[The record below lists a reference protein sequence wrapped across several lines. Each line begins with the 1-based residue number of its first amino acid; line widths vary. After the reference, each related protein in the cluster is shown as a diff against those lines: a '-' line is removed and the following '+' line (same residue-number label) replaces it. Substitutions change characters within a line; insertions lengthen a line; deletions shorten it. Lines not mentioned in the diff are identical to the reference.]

1 MSMRCWRAGRTFV
14 LLPVLLLL
22 AAGLSAAMPTK
33 VSAAPRADCVG
44 PVAGRHIYDCAN
56 LLTTAEIANLEAQA
70 AAVERAGAPTV
81 VYLQVRDATAEQT
94 LSDAIDLMN
103 RWNVESRPGAHDG
116 FVMLFDL
123 RPGDLRH
130 GQVALYAGEKHYQHG
145 NLPQAELDRIR
156 TDVMTP
162 LLQNEQT
169 AAGIA
174 AGLQMV
180 AHDLQYG
187 PPPPPAY
194 RVAAVAIGRIPF
206 NVLAALFAIAMALLL
221 VRVRRQPPM
230 SSAAGEVGLGP
241 LASLASLASPGELPP
256 AEAGALIKGR
266 IADAQIEA
274 TILDFAQRG
283 LLVLEPA
290 GDTKARIRLVGEGR
304 GLSGYERDVWNELAT
319 QADDGRRT
327 ISNDDLA
334 ALRAGWGGAK
344 AHLRRELIERGWYDP
359 DAAATRRRPLYIA
372 GALGMVGAAAAL
384 LLIILSQEGWA
395 TIGLVIFLVA
405 GVGAFVRGY
414 QVPDTTV
421 EGEIAAAPW
430 RGYRESVMDRAY
442 EPKLDTDLPYIV
454 ALEIVGKLAPRLKAA
469 SERGY
474 SPSWFRAGRDTET
487 RAGGGRM
494 AQTVGFYPYWIVF
507 HSAVTPASHGS
518 AGGSASGGY
527 SGAGAAGGGGGSSG
541 GF

>member
-1 MSMRCWRAGRTFV
+1 MSMHRWRAGRTFV

-22 AAGLSAAMPTK
+22 AAGLSAAVPTQ
-33 VSAAPRADCVG
+33 VSAAPMADCVG

-94 LSDAIDLMN
+94 LRDAIDLMN

-116 FVMLFDL
+116 FVMLFDV

-194 RVAAVAIGRIPF
+194 RVAAAAIGRIPF
-206 NVLAALFAIAMALLL
+206 NVLAALFAIAVALLL
-221 VRVRRQPPM
+221 VRIRRQPPM
-230 SSAAGEVGLGP
+230 SSAAGEAGLGP
-241 LASLASLASPGELPP
+241 LASLASPGELPP

-274 TILDFAQRG
+274 TILDFARRG

-304 GLSGYERDVWNELAT
+304 GLAGYERDVWNELAA

-359 DAAATRRRPLYIA
+359 DAAAARRRPLYIA
-372 GALGMVGAAAAL
+372 GALGVVGAAAAL

-395 TIGLVIFLVA
+395 TLGLVLFLVA

-454 ALEIVGKLAPRLKAA
+454 ALEIVSKLAPRLKAA

-474 SPSWFRAGRDTET
+474 SPSWFRAARDTGA
-487 RAGGGRM
+487 RAEEGRM
-494 AQTVGFYPYWIVF
+494 AQTIGFYPYWIVF
-507 HSAVTPASHGS
+507 HSAVTPAAHSS

>member
-1 MSMRCWRAGRTFV
+1 MSMRRWRARRTYV

-22 AAGLSAAMPTK
+22 AAGLSAAMPTQ

>member
-22 AAGLSAAMPTK
+22 AAGLSAAMPTQ

>member
-1 MSMRCWRAGRTFV
+1 MSTRRWRAGRTFV

-22 AAGLSAAMPTK
+22 AASFSAAMPTQ
-33 VSAAPRADCVG
+33 VSAAPQGDCVG

-56 LLTTAEIANLEAQA
+56 LLTTAEIANLEAEA

-81 VYLQVRDATAEQT
+81 VYLQVRDATAQQA
-94 LSDAIDLMN
+94 LGDAIDLMN

-162 LLQNEQT
+162 LLRNEQT

-194 RVAAVAIGRIPF
+194 RVAAAAIGRIPF
-206 NVLAALFAIAMALLL
+206 NVLAALFAIAVALLL
-221 VRVRRQPPM
+221 VRIRRQPPM
-230 SSAAGEVGLGP
+230 SSAAGEAGLGP
-241 LASLASLASPGELPP
+241 LASLASPGELPP

-274 TILDFAQRG
+274 TILDFARRG

-290 GDTKARIRLVGEGR
+290 SDDKARIRLVGEGR
-304 GLSGYERDVWNELAT
+304 GLAGYERDVWNELAT

-327 ISNDDLA
+327 VSNDDLA
-334 ALRAGWGGAK
+334 AVRAGWGEAK
-344 AHLRRELIERGWYDP
+344 TQLRRELIERGWYDP
-359 DAAATRRRPLYIA
+359 DAAAARRRPLYIA
-372 GALGMVGAAAAL
+372 GALGMVGAAVAL

-395 TIGLVIFLVA
+395 TLGLVVFLVG
-405 GVGAFVRGY
+405 GVGAFIRGY

-474 SPSWFRAGRDTET
+474 SPSWFRAGRDMGT
-487 RAGGGRM
+487 RAGESRM
-494 AQTVGFYPYWIVF
+494 AQTVGFYPYWIAF
-507 HSAVTPASHGS
+507 HSAVTPAARGS

-527 SGAGAAGGGGGSSG
+527 SGAGAAGGGGGSAG

>member
-1 MSMRCWRAGRTFV
+1 MSTHRWRAGWTFV

-22 AAGLSAAMPTK
+22 AVSLSAAIPTR
-33 VSAAPRADCVG
+33 VSAAPTADCAG
-44 PVAGRHIYDCAN
+44 PIAGSHVYDCAN
-56 LLTTAEIANLEAQA
+56 LLTTAEIANLETQA

-94 LSDAIDLMN
+94 LRDAIDLMN

-162 LLQNEQT
+162 LLRNEQT

-194 RVAAVAIGRIPF
+194 RVAAAAIGRIPF
-206 NVLAALFAIAMALLL
+206 NVLAALFAIAAALLL

-230 SSAAGEVGLGP
+230 SSAASEAGLGP
-241 LASLASLASPGELPP
+241 LASLASLAAPGELPP

-274 TILDFAQRG
+274 TILDFARRG
-283 LLVLEPA
+283 LLVLESA
-290 GDTKARIRLVGEGR
+290 GDAKARIRLIGEGK
-304 GLSGYERDVWNELAT
+304 GLIGYERDVWNELAT

-327 ISNDDLA
+327 ISSDDLA
-334 ALRAGWGGAK
+334 AVRAGWGEAK
-344 AHLRRELIERGWYDP
+344 THLRRELIERGWYDP
-359 DAAATRRRPLYIA
+359 EAAAARRRPLYIA
-372 GALGMVGAAAAL
+372 GALAIIGTAAAV

-395 TIGLVIFLVA
+395 AIGLVLFLVA
-405 GVGAFVRGY
+405 SVGAFVWGY

-454 ALEIVGKLAPRLKAA
+454 ALDIVGKLAPRLKAA

-474 SPSWFRAGRDTET
+474 SPSWFRAGRDSGA
-487 RAGGGRM
+487 RAGEGRM
-494 AQTVGFYPYWIVF
+494 APAIGFYPYWIAF

-518 AGGSASGGY
+518 ASGGY
-527 SGAGAAGGGGGSSG
+527 SDAGAAGGGGGSSG